1 MTATA
6 VITLSWSILHPA
18 SLFSPIIIHPTK
30 ERNSI
35 SSIGTVFWVK
45 NVLFCHHPVLSD
57 CDSVF
62 WQLQLESLKLA
73 GSRSSGKLSV
83 CRSFHLSVFCSHRL
97 QQKKKKKSKT
107 KEIKPPPKKQNNWLR
122 FNHRWILDVKLWF
135 RFGVFA
141 WEFCT
146 CRTEIQLYWLFFTM
160 CTVII
165 AGNYDLDFSNF
176 CKQPGLSHLLC
187 VPSIPSTTNI
197 LP

>member
-57 CDSVF
+57 CESVF

-83 CRSFHLSVFCSHRL
+83 CRSFHLSVFRSHRL

-135 RFGVFA
+135 RFGVFYMRILHMPYRDPVILTLLHNVHCNYRR
-141 WEFCT
+141 EL
-146 CRTEIQLYWLFFTM
+146 RSRLLQLL
-160 CTVII
+160 
-165 AGNYDLDFSNF
+165 
-176 CKQPGLSHLLC
+176 
-187 VPSIPSTTNI
+187 
-197 LP
+197 

>member
-1 MTATA
+1 MCFF
-6 VITLSWSILHPA
+6 VIIQFCQIVNQCFGSCSWSHWSWQEA
-18 SLFSPIIIHPTK
+18 GAAESCQFVA
-30 ERNSI
+30 
-35 SSIGTVFWVK
+35 VFIFQFFA
-45 NVLFCHHPVLSD
+45 LT
-57 CDSVF
+57 
-62 WQLQLESLKLA
+62 
-73 GSRSSGKLSV
+73 G
-83 CRSFHLSVFCSHRL
+83 CSK
-97 QQKKKKKSKT
+97 KKKKKSKT
-107 KEIKPPPKKQNNWLR
+107 KEIKPPPKKQNNWLC